1 MQSAETVII
10 SPAANKAFSSIVFR
24 LILIIALVALA
35 AWSGYLLLILTDS
48 TGTFHAAAAVVDLDG
63 DGDLDVL
70 LHNVRQE
77 SEFTAFSVATLW
89 FNEGEGRF
97 VARRVEQ
104 DAYGGGW
111 ASAAGDVDLDGDNDI
126 ALFMGYQLRLLLN
139 QGGSQEGQP
148 GEFRFQHSIAGPER
162 NGQYGSV
169 LLGDLN
175 NDGYLDGIVVGC
187 CGRLFTIDLANTAPN
202 VSGVWLNTGPDQG
215 LGRQMTTLADLE
227 GLAVPDAALGD
238 LDGDGH
244 LDLFAAVTAP
254 SEGQNR
260 NPADRVLFN
269 DGDGNFIDSMQRLG
283 DRDSTAVSLGD
294 LDGDGDLDALVGHP
308 SGALVWINQ
317 GGVQGGEA
325 GTFVTALPALDSGP
339 VQTVLLADFDG
350 DGDLDVLLGE
360 RRWATIWWNDGLAQ
374 FTKSR
379 QRFFYTKRHGLAV
392 GDFNGDGR
400 MDIFAAAYDDNYR
413 VWFNRGDGTF
423 DTTP

>member
-1 MQSAETVII
+1 MQGVDTITTTPV
-10 SPAANKAFSSIVFR
+10 ANKANSSIVFWLS
-24 LILIIALVALA
+24 LIFVLLVFGGGA
-35 AWSGYLLLILTDS
+35 GYLWLVLTDS
-48 TGTFHAAAAVVDLDG
+48 TGTFHAAADVADLDG

-111 ASAAGDVDLDGDNDI
+111 ASAAGDVDMDGDNDI
-126 ALFMGYQLRLLLN
+126 ALFMGYELRLLLN
-139 QGGSQEGQP
+139 QDGNQEGQS
-148 GEFRFQHSIAGPER
+148 GEFRFHQSIAGPER

-175 NDGYLDGIVVGC
+175 NDGYLDGIVAGC
-187 CGRLFTIDLANTAPN
+187 CGRLFTIDPTNSAPN

-215 LGRQMTTLADLE
+215 FGMQMTTLADME
-227 GLAVPDAALGD
+227 GLAVLDAALGD
-238 LDGDGH
+238 LDGDGD

-260 NPADRVLFN
+260 NPADRVLLN
-269 DGDGNFIDSMQRLG
+269 DGGGNFIDSTQRLG
-283 DRDSTAVSLGD
+283 DIDSTAVSLGD
-294 LDGDGDLDALVGHP
+294 LDGDGDLDALVGNP

-317 GGVQGGEA
+317 GGVQGGRT
-325 GTFVTALPALDSGP
+325 GTFVTALPRVDSGP
-339 VQTVLLADFDG
+339 VQALFLADFDG
-350 DGDLDVLLGE
+350 DGDLDALLGE

-400 MDIFAAAYDDNYR
+400 IDIFAAAYDDKYR
-413 VWFNRGDGTF
+413 VWFNQGNGRF
-423 DTTP
+423 NSTP

>member
-1 MQSAETVII
+1 MQGVDTITT
-10 SPAANKAFSSIVFR
+10 SPVANKAYSPIVFR
-24 LILIIALVALA
+24 LILILVLA
-35 AWSGYLLLILTDS
+35 VLGSLAGYFFLVMTDS
-48 TGTFHAAAAVVDLDG
+48 LGTFYTATDVADLDG

-97 VARRVEQ
+97 VSRRVEQ
-104 DAYGGGW
+104 DTYGGGW
-111 ASAAGDVDLDGDNDI
+111 ASSAGDVDMDGDNDI

-148 GEFRFQHSIAGPER
+148 GEFRLKQSIAGPER

-187 CGRLFTIDLANTAPN
+187 CGRLFTIDLADSAPN
-202 VSGVWLNTGPDQG
+202 ISGVWLNTGPDQG
-215 LGRQMTTLADLE
+215 FGRQMTTLADLE

-238 LDGDGH
+238 LDGDGD

-269 DGDGNFIDSMQRLG
+269 DGDGNFIDSTQRLG
-283 DRDSTAVSLGD
+283 DSNSTAVSLGD
-294 LDGDGDLDALVGHP
+294 LDGDGDLDALVGNP

-317 GGVQGGEA
+317 GGVQGAQA

-339 VQTVLLADFDG
+339 VQTLFLADFDG
-350 DGDLDVLLGE
+350 DGDLDALLGE
-360 RRWATIWWNDGLAQ
+360 RRWATIWWNEGLAQ

-400 MDIFAAAYDDNYR
+400 MDIFAAAYDDKYR
-413 VWFNRGDGTF
+413 VWFNQGNGRF
-423 DTTP
+423 NSTP